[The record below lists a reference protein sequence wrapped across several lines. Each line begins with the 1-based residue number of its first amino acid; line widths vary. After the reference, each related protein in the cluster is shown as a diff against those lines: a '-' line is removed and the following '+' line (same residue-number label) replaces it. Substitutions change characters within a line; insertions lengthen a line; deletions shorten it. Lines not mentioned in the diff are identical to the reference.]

1 MRTDVD
7 ACDCTR
13 GLYAGHRWKVCTE
26 KSLATPGLEPASVL
40 RLAFQSDQ
48 LSYPRPFIPV
58 HHGASLLQRVLNIQ
72 FDSFYFLPL
81 KKGRG
86 V

>member
-1 MRTDVD
+1 MQDTVGES
-7 ACDCTR
+7 A
-13 GLYAGHRWKVCTE
+13 LKNPLPHR
-26 KSLATPGLEPASVL
+26 GLEPASVL

-72 FDSFYFLPL
+72 FDSFYFLSL

-86 V
+86 YDC